1 MVSLFLGITLCI
13 AGVVAAGITGSW
25 SVTPTVLL
33 ILGIILLALGLWL
46 RMGKRKFWQQRATRQ
61 GTKAIAKTIWVIL
74 ILGLINWAGIV
85 YSQQWDLTEN
95 QINTL
100 SEQSQ
105 NIVAK
110 LEQPLEVLIF
120 DRQLDPELEN
130 LLQNYRRYSERF
142 RFKLIDPEQQ
152 IGLAQQYGVQ
162 TLGEIYLRYGEKQ
175 QKLSADNLPSGVLT
189 ETQLTNGIAKIK
201 RDRPIDIYFLQGH
214 GEASLELVEGGLAQ
228 AVQILTARGNNV
240 NTLNLAQS
248 GKIPDDADLI
258 VVAGATRKLLAA
270 EVSTLQQY
278 LKTGG
283 SLLLLLSP
291 NVDIGITPILQN
303 WGIEPDRRLVVDGS
317 GASSVM
323 GFGPGVAIVNNYGEH
338 PIAAS
343 FGDGITLFPEASPLK
358 IIEKAEVESTPLAI
372 TSQQTWAESDLQ
384 AEEITFDAST
394 DLSGPLNIAIAS
406 IRQQPQPARLV
417 VFGSTT
423 FATNGWFEQQLN
435 GDLLLNA
442 INWLVGED
450 RDTLTIRPQEP
461 ANRRLNLSSLQA
473 EVISWLALRI
483 MPFLALVVSVVL
495 WWKSR

>member
-25 SVTPTVLL
+25 SVAPTVLL
-33 ILGIILLALGLWL
+33 ILGIIFLVFGLW
-46 RMGKRKFWQQRATRQ
+46 RRVGQRKFWQQRATQQ

-74 ILGLINWAGIV
+74 ILGLINWVGIV

-142 RFKLIDPEQQ
+142 RFRLIDPEQQ
-152 IGLAQQYGVQ
+152 IGLAQQYGVKS
-162 TLGEIYLRYGEKQ
+162 LGEIYLRYGEKQ

-189 ETQLTNGIAKIK
+189 EAQLTNGIAKIK

-358 IIEKAEVESTPLAI
+358 IIEKAEVESTPLTI

-473 EVISWLALRI
+473 GVISWLALRI
-483 MPFLALVVSVVL
+483 MPFLALVVGVVL

>member
-33 ILGIILLALGLWL
+33 ILGIIFLVFGLW
-46 RMGKRKFWQQRATRQ
+46 RRVGQRKFWQQRATQQ

-74 ILGLINWAGIV
+74 ILGLINWVGIV

-142 RFKLIDPEQQ
+142 RFRLIDPEQQ

-189 ETQLTNGIAKIK
+189 EAQLTNGIAKIK

-358 IIEKAEVESTPLAI
+358 IIEKAEVESTPLTI